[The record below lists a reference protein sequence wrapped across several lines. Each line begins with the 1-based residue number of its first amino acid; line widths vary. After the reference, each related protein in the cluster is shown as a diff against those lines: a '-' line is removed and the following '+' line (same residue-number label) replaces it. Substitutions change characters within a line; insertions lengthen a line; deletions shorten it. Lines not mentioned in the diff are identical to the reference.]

1 MATARATVSVKPTI
15 PIRRYPP
22 APRDDRRRWRLALAV
37 ALVLLGVFGTGAGLG
52 RSAGRPW
59 QGLAA
64 SSAQAPGDRADALS
78 AGEPVRLSVPAIGVT
93 APVTRVGLAA
103 DGTVAVPPLERAAET
118 GWYDR
123 GPTPGEVGPA
133 IIVGHA
139 DTKSGPAVF
148 YDLRKLR
155 PGDRIEV
162 TRADG
167 STAVFA
173 VSSVERFDKDN
184 LPVERV
190 YGDRSGP
197 GLRLITCG
205 GQFLGGSVG
214 YADNVIAFATL
225 LSPQQS

>member
-1 MATARATVSVKPTI
+1 VVTARAAARPGI
-15 PIRRYPP
+15 PIRRYP
-22 APRDDRRRWRLALAV
+22 ADPRRDRRRWRIPLAV
-37 ALVLLGVFGTGAGLG
+37 VLVLLGVFGTGAGLG

-59 QGLAA
+59 DGLVTRSTQTGDTGAA
-64 SSAQAPGDRADALS
+64 ALPAS
-78 AGEPVRLSVPAIGVT
+78 RPVRLAVPSIGVT

-103 DGTVAVPPLERAAET
+103 DGTGGVPPLERHAET

-123 GPTPGEVGPA
+123 GPTPGEIGPA

-139 DTKSGPAVF
+139 DTRSGPSVF

-155 PGDRIEV
+155 PGDPVEV

-167 STAVFA
+167 SVAVFA

-205 GQFLGGSVG
+205 GQFVGGSVG

-225 LSPQQS
+225 VDHRPA